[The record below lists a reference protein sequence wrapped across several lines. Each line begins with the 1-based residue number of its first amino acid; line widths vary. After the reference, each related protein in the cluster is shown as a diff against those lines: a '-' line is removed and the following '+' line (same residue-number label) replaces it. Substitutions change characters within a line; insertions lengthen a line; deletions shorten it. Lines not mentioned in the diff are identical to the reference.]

1 MKLAM
6 KVGLG
11 VIAAILFVYAMYAA
25 VVLGGLYL
33 LMKLFF

>member
-1 MKLAM
+1 MKLAV

-11 VIAAILFVYAMYAA
+11 VIAAILFVYAMYTA
-25 VVLGGLYL
+25 VILGGLYL

>member
-11 VIAAILFVYAMYAA
+11 IIAAILFVYAMYAA
-25 VVLGGLYL
+25 VILGGLYL

>member
-1 MKLAM
+1 MKLAL
-6 KVGLG
+6 KIGLG

-25 VVLGGLYL
+25 VILGCLYF

>member
-25 VVLGGLYL
+25 IILGGLYL

>member
-1 MKLAM
+1 MKLAV

-25 VVLGGLYL
+25 VILGGLYL
-33 LMKLFF
+33 LTKLFF

>member
-1 MKLAM
+1 MKLAV

-11 VIAAILFVYAMYAA
+11 IIAAILFVYAMYAA

>member
-1 MKLAM
+1 MKLAV

-11 VIAAILFVYAMYAA
+11 FIAAILFVYAMYAA